1 MIQSLTGVVH
11 SKSEHAVVVLVG
23 GVGFKVAVPAHT
35 AQSVEV
41 GGTTSLATYLHVREG
56 ILDLYGFETEQLR
69 EFFEQLISVNG
80 VGPRSGLA
88 ILDVA
93 DLSELTASI
102 QQGRPDL
109 LTKAAGVGRKT
120 AERVVLELRGKVI
133 GIGSEKVVAAMDE
146 DSDLVD
152 TLAALGYK
160 KEQVR
165 AAIAKIDPALTSI
178 EDRLKKALNI
188 LTGKHS

>member
-1 MIQSLTGVVH
+1 MIQSLSGMVH
-11 SKSEHAVVVLVG
+11 SKTEHAVVVLVG
-23 GVGFKVAVPAHT
+23 GVGFKVAVPVHT
-35 AQSVEV
+35 AAAITV
-41 GGTTSLATYLHVREG
+41 GETAALSTHLHVREDS
-56 ILDLYGFETEQLR
+56 LDLYGFETEEMR

-93 DLSELTASI
+93 DLAELKASI

-133 GIGSEKVVAAMDE
+133 GIGSEKVVASMDE

-165 AAIAKIDPALTSI
+165 AAIAKIDASVTGI
-178 EDRLKKALNI
+178 EARLKKALSI